1 MSSTASNTGSA
12 SATGSVA
19 SSGSVTGSA
28 ASGTNTG
35 SSASGSA
42 ASGSAASGTGSQS
55 GNSTIS
61 IPVTAPAGAITV
73 TQPPQTSVA
82 FFKIASGAPITFAW
96 SMTNVL
102 STPTSLTVSAVCEN
116 GVTFPVGPT
125 NGVIAG
131 TDTSVVWDVYSFEQ
145 AHPESPLPQS
155 TYTLEIFDER
165 GMGAARSPGL
175 LSPNSNLRFALYS
188 PQPYTPLASG
198 WSCSGC
204 NVSPA
209 EQLSTSPAFISVL
222 ATIMVMVLSG
232 FALLRNGMH

>member
-1 MSSTASNTGSA
+1 MSSAASNTGSA
-12 SATGSVA
+12 TGTATNTNSVTGSNT
-19 SSGSVTGSA
+19 GSATGSA
-28 ASGTNTG
+28 ASGSNAG
-35 SSASGSA
+35 SV
-42 ASGSAASGTGSQS
+42 ASGTGSSS
-55 GNSTIS
+55 GNSSSLS
-61 IPVTAPAGAITV
+61 IPQTAPAGSITV
-73 TQPPQTSVA
+73 TSPPQTSVA
-82 FFKIASGAPITFAW
+82 FFKIAEGAPITFAW

-102 STPTSLTVSAVCEN
+102 STPSSLTVSAVCEN

-131 TDTSVVWDVYSFEQ
+131 SDTSVVWDVYSFAQ
-145 AHPESPLPQS
+145 ANPQSPLPQS

-209 EQLSTSPAFISVL
+209 EQLRTSPAFVSVL
-222 ATIMVMVLSG
+222 ATILVMVLSG
-232 FALLRNGMH
+232 FALLRNTLR